1 MTALSTKTQ
10 TTLRVR
16 RSDLDVNGH
25 VNNGTYQSFFEEA
38 RIEAMPLLKEAD
50 ERLAGDFE
58 IARCELEFRK
68 ELKYP
73 DEAIVATELL
83 TDERGRFLSQEI
95 LRGSDSAVVTQGRF
109 YLRDAAAP
117 QIYYREEDYPHAVYH
132 SIDVAWP
139 HMTPEA
145 RVGLHTIQ
153 YYLDDARIRSGYATG
168 LDIDS
173 LQEQGIG
180 PVVYRA
186 EIDYFAPMTFR
197 DELVIATVY
206 ERGEKGRLA
215 FRHDLF
221 SKSSRRLLLRSLVHG
236 LFMDLKRMRPYRFSD
251 EQLERIMSVNMKS
264 PFRDDAASER

>member
-1 MTALSTKTQ
+1 MEDAMTAISTQMKT
-10 TTLRVR
+10 TVRVR

-25 VNNGTYQSFFEEA
+25 VNNGTYQSYFEEA
-38 RIEAMPLLKEAD
+38 RIEAMPLLKAAD
-50 ERLAGDFE
+50 QPLSGDFE

-73 DEAIVATELL
+73 DEAIVTTELL

-95 LRGSDSAVVTQGRF
+95 LRASDSALVTQGRF
-109 YLRDAAAP
+109 YLRDAEAP
-117 QIYYREEDYPHAVYH
+117 QFYYRLEDYPHAVYH

-145 RVGLHTIQ
+145 KVGLHTIQ

-186 EIDYFAPMTFR
+186 EIDYYAPMAFR
-197 DELVIATVY
+197 DEVVIATVY

-221 SKSSRRLLLRSLVHG
+221 SKSSRRLLLRSFVHG

-251 EQLERIMSVNMKS
+251 EIMERIMRANMES
-264 PFRDDAASER
+264 PFL